1 MASKILYVCQEITP
15 YLPETEG
22 SRLCRALTQ
31 AMQERGNEIRTFMPR
46 YGCINERRHQLHEV
60 IRLSGMNLIIDDND
74 HQLIIKVASIPAARV
89 QIYFIDNDD
98 YFSRKAV
105 LTDGADNYFQDNDE
119 RAIFFARG
127 VLETVKKLR
136 WTPTVVHCHGWF
148 TARSSATSR
157 SWCRSTATASPGNSI
172 PDSAPRSPAK
182 ASRTKILR
190 FSTLRHTKT
199 SVASLWNMPT
209 EWLRH
214 PRMSTRKYW
223 TWPARAESR
232 CSNTNRP
239 RQRTFSIITTDSMK
253 RFNNFRRMLLP
264 VAALAATIGL
274 TLGGC
279 TKVDDTL
286 GGNLIP
292 DNQQMRAGYV
302 QLPRADELN
311 PKKYVETRLFQTDS
325 IVSSNITY
333 GYMGSMLNDTL
344 GHRSAG
350 FLSQMVN
357 YYKVDSGYFGYMPIF
372 DSAQILLKVTSFGRD
387 SVTEQSFAV
396 YEVVSNK
403 YLTEKPIAPNK
414 SQRDSTFYLNFDPVA
429 EGVYN
434 PDEPLF
440 TFTLGGEGKYPSTTS
455 AVTLEPTEA
464 GKKYI
469 RRLMLQ
475 EGEYAGDYS
484 IYSADSLKYWVEAF
498 KGLYI
503 APNPEKPLTEYGKG
517 TIFATELTYSGL
529 SVYGRNRVKDDPS
542 LIKDTIG
549 MVYYFYEDGA
559 EFGNVSVNN
568 VKHGYEEATIARR
581 INIEEARET
590 AENRPENPLVYVE
603 GMGGVVTEMTFSPEF
618 FAELE
623 AEIAKG
629 NADGKNFK
637 TLAFSQVRM
646 SIYFNDSDYEW
657 EKIADG
663 TAGDILRM
671 TDQMNAYPTRLGM
684 YTNYKTLTPISDYAY
699 VYEQNYGSSVTLA
712 YNGKINRSRGCYVMD
727 ITGYMQQLW
736 NSYMEAKADAG
747 GEVANIDWDKVKNR
761 SVYIGPEAY
770 SLYTTSFGVL
780 QGMPTQAGTAEPNN
794 APIRFSMAYNLIK

>member
-1 MASKILYVCQEITP
+1 
-15 YLPETEG
+15 
-22 SRLCRALTQ
+22 
-31 AMQERGNEIRTFMPR
+31 
-46 YGCINERRHQLHEV
+46 
-60 IRLSGMNLIIDDND
+60 
-74 HQLIIKVASIPAARV
+74 
-89 QIYFIDNDD
+89 
-98 YFSRKAV
+98 
-105 LTDGADNYFQDNDE
+105 
-119 RAIFFARG
+119 
-127 VLETVKKLR
+127 
-136 WTPTVVHCHGWF
+136 
-148 TARSSATSR
+148 
-157 SWCRSTATASPGNSI
+157 
-172 PDSAPRSPAK
+172 
-182 ASRTKILR
+182 
-190 FSTLRHTKT
+190 
-199 SVASLWNMPT
+199 
-209 EWLRH
+209 
-214 PRMSTRKYW
+214 
-223 TWPARAESR
+223 
-232 CSNTNRP
+232 
-239 RQRTFSIITTDSMK
+239 MK

-629 NADGKNFK
+629 NADGTNFK

-671 TDQMNAYPTRLGM
+671 TDQMNAYPARLGM

-699 VYEQNYGSSVTLA
+699 IYEQNYGSSVTLA

-770 SLYTTSFGVL
+770 GLYTTSFGVL

>member
-1 MASKILYVCQEITP
+1 
-15 YLPETEG
+15 
-22 SRLCRALTQ
+22 
-31 AMQERGNEIRTFMPR
+31 
-46 YGCINERRHQLHEV
+46 
-60 IRLSGMNLIIDDND
+60 
-74 HQLIIKVASIPAARV
+74 
-89 QIYFIDNDD
+89 
-98 YFSRKAV
+98 
-105 LTDGADNYFQDNDE
+105 
-119 RAIFFARG
+119 
-127 VLETVKKLR
+127 
-136 WTPTVVHCHGWF
+136 
-148 TARSSATSR
+148 
-157 SWCRSTATASPGNSI
+157 
-172 PDSAPRSPAK
+172 
-182 ASRTKILR
+182 
-190 FSTLRHTKT
+190 
-199 SVASLWNMPT
+199 
-209 EWLRH
+209 
-214 PRMSTRKYW
+214 
-223 TWPARAESR
+223 
-232 CSNTNRP
+232 
-239 RQRTFSIITTDSMK
+239 MK

-264 VAALAATIGL
+264 VAALAAAIGL

-671 TDQMNAYPTRLGM
+671 TDQMNVYPARLGM

-699 VYEQNYGSSVTLA
+699 IYEQNYGSSVTLA

-770 SLYTTSFGVL
+770 GLYTTSFGVL

>member
-1 MASKILYVCQEITP
+1 
-15 YLPETEG
+15 
-22 SRLCRALTQ
+22 
-31 AMQERGNEIRTFMPR
+31 
-46 YGCINERRHQLHEV
+46 
-60 IRLSGMNLIIDDND
+60 
-74 HQLIIKVASIPAARV
+74 
-89 QIYFIDNDD
+89 
-98 YFSRKAV
+98 
-105 LTDGADNYFQDNDE
+105 
-119 RAIFFARG
+119 
-127 VLETVKKLR
+127 
-136 WTPTVVHCHGWF
+136 
-148 TARSSATSR
+148 
-157 SWCRSTATASPGNSI
+157 
-172 PDSAPRSPAK
+172 
-182 ASRTKILR
+182 
-190 FSTLRHTKT
+190 
-199 SVASLWNMPT
+199 
-209 EWLRH
+209 
-214 PRMSTRKYW
+214 
-223 TWPARAESR
+223 
-232 CSNTNRP
+232 
-239 RQRTFSIITTDSMK
+239 MK
-253 RFNNFRRMLLP
+253 RFNNFRRMLLT

-429 EGVYN
+429 EGVYK

-549 MVYYFYEDGA
+549 MVYYFYKDGA
-559 EFGNVSVNN
+559 EFGSVSVNN
-568 VKHGYEEATIARR
+568 VKHDYEEATIARR

-671 TDQMNAYPTRLGM
+671 TDQMNAYPARLGM

-699 VYEQNYGSSVTLA
+699 IYEQNYGSSVTLA

-770 SLYTTSFGVL
+770 GLYTTSFGVL

>member
-1 MASKILYVCQEITP
+1 
-15 YLPETEG
+15 
-22 SRLCRALTQ
+22 
-31 AMQERGNEIRTFMPR
+31 
-46 YGCINERRHQLHEV
+46 
-60 IRLSGMNLIIDDND
+60 
-74 HQLIIKVASIPAARV
+74 
-89 QIYFIDNDD
+89 
-98 YFSRKAV
+98 
-105 LTDGADNYFQDNDE
+105 
-119 RAIFFARG
+119 
-127 VLETVKKLR
+127 
-136 WTPTVVHCHGWF
+136 
-148 TARSSATSR
+148 
-157 SWCRSTATASPGNSI
+157 
-172 PDSAPRSPAK
+172 
-182 ASRTKILR
+182 
-190 FSTLRHTKT
+190 
-199 SVASLWNMPT
+199 
-209 EWLRH
+209 
-214 PRMSTRKYW
+214 
-223 TWPARAESR
+223 
-232 CSNTNRP
+232 
-239 RQRTFSIITTDSMK
+239 MK

-663 TAGDILRM
+663 TAGNILRM
-671 TDQMNAYPTRLGM
+671 TDQMNAYPARLGM

-699 VYEQNYGSSVTLA
+699 IYEQNYGSSVTLA

-770 SLYTTSFGVL
+770 GLYTTSFGVL

>member
-1 MASKILYVCQEITP
+1 
-15 YLPETEG
+15 
-22 SRLCRALTQ
+22 
-31 AMQERGNEIRTFMPR
+31 
-46 YGCINERRHQLHEV
+46 
-60 IRLSGMNLIIDDND
+60 
-74 HQLIIKVASIPAARV
+74 
-89 QIYFIDNDD
+89 
-98 YFSRKAV
+98 
-105 LTDGADNYFQDNDE
+105 
-119 RAIFFARG
+119 
-127 VLETVKKLR
+127 
-136 WTPTVVHCHGWF
+136 
-148 TARSSATSR
+148 
-157 SWCRSTATASPGNSI
+157 
-172 PDSAPRSPAK
+172 
-182 ASRTKILR
+182 
-190 FSTLRHTKT
+190 
-199 SVASLWNMPT
+199 
-209 EWLRH
+209 
-214 PRMSTRKYW
+214 
-223 TWPARAESR
+223 
-232 CSNTNRP
+232 
-239 RQRTFSIITTDSMK
+239 MK

-581 INIEEARET
+581 INIEEARE
-590 AENRPENPLVYVE
+590 NPLVYVE

-671 TDQMNAYPTRLGM
+671 TDQMNAYPARLGM

-699 VYEQNYGSSVTLA
+699 IYEQNYGSSVTLA

-770 SLYTTSFGVL
+770 GLYTTSFGVL

>member
-1 MASKILYVCQEITP
+1 
-15 YLPETEG
+15 
-22 SRLCRALTQ
+22 
-31 AMQERGNEIRTFMPR
+31 
-46 YGCINERRHQLHEV
+46 
-60 IRLSGMNLIIDDND
+60 
-74 HQLIIKVASIPAARV
+74 
-89 QIYFIDNDD
+89 
-98 YFSRKAV
+98 
-105 LTDGADNYFQDNDE
+105 
-119 RAIFFARG
+119 
-127 VLETVKKLR
+127 
-136 WTPTVVHCHGWF
+136 
-148 TARSSATSR
+148 
-157 SWCRSTATASPGNSI
+157 
-172 PDSAPRSPAK
+172 
-182 ASRTKILR
+182 
-190 FSTLRHTKT
+190 
-199 SVASLWNMPT
+199 
-209 EWLRH
+209 
-214 PRMSTRKYW
+214 
-223 TWPARAESR
+223 
-232 CSNTNRP
+232 
-239 RQRTFSIITTDSMK
+239 MK

-529 SVYGRNRVKDDPS
+529 SGYGRNRVKDDPS

-671 TDQMNAYPTRLGM
+671 TDQMNAYPARLGM

-699 VYEQNYGSSVTLA
+699 IYEQNYGSSVTLA

-770 SLYTTSFGVL
+770 GLYTTSFGVL

>member
-1 MASKILYVCQEITP
+1 
-15 YLPETEG
+15 
-22 SRLCRALTQ
+22 
-31 AMQERGNEIRTFMPR
+31 
-46 YGCINERRHQLHEV
+46 
-60 IRLSGMNLIIDDND
+60 
-74 HQLIIKVASIPAARV
+74 
-89 QIYFIDNDD
+89 
-98 YFSRKAV
+98 
-105 LTDGADNYFQDNDE
+105 
-119 RAIFFARG
+119 
-127 VLETVKKLR
+127 
-136 WTPTVVHCHGWF
+136 
-148 TARSSATSR
+148 
-157 SWCRSTATASPGNSI
+157 
-172 PDSAPRSPAK
+172 
-182 ASRTKILR
+182 
-190 FSTLRHTKT
+190 
-199 SVASLWNMPT
+199 
-209 EWLRH
+209 
-214 PRMSTRKYW
+214 
-223 TWPARAESR
+223 
-232 CSNTNRP
+232 
-239 RQRTFSIITTDSMK
+239 MK

-671 TDQMNAYPTRLGM
+671 TDQMNAYPARLGM

-699 VYEQNYGSSVTLA
+699 IYEQNYGSSVTLA

-770 SLYTTSFGVL
+770 GLYTTSFGVL

-794 APIRFSMAYNLIK
+794 APISFSMAYNLIK

>member
-1 MASKILYVCQEITP
+1 
-15 YLPETEG
+15 
-22 SRLCRALTQ
+22 
-31 AMQERGNEIRTFMPR
+31 
-46 YGCINERRHQLHEV
+46 
-60 IRLSGMNLIIDDND
+60 
-74 HQLIIKVASIPAARV
+74 
-89 QIYFIDNDD
+89 
-98 YFSRKAV
+98 
-105 LTDGADNYFQDNDE
+105 
-119 RAIFFARG
+119 
-127 VLETVKKLR
+127 
-136 WTPTVVHCHGWF
+136 
-148 TARSSATSR
+148 
-157 SWCRSTATASPGNSI
+157 
-172 PDSAPRSPAK
+172 
-182 ASRTKILR
+182 
-190 FSTLRHTKT
+190 
-199 SVASLWNMPT
+199 
-209 EWLRH
+209 
-214 PRMSTRKYW
+214 
-223 TWPARAESR
+223 
-232 CSNTNRP
+232 
-239 RQRTFSIITTDSMK
+239 MK

-475 EGEYAGDYS
+475 EGEYAGDDS
-484 IYSADSLKYWVEAF
+484 IYSADSLKYWVAAF
-498 KGLYI
+498 TGLYI

-671 TDQMNAYPTRLGM
+671 TDQMNAYPARLGM

-699 VYEQNYGSSVTLA
+699 IYEQNYGSSVTLA

-770 SLYTTSFGVL
+770 GLYTTSFGVL

>member
-1 MASKILYVCQEITP
+1 
-15 YLPETEG
+15 
-22 SRLCRALTQ
+22 
-31 AMQERGNEIRTFMPR
+31 
-46 YGCINERRHQLHEV
+46 
-60 IRLSGMNLIIDDND
+60 
-74 HQLIIKVASIPAARV
+74 
-89 QIYFIDNDD
+89 
-98 YFSRKAV
+98 
-105 LTDGADNYFQDNDE
+105 
-119 RAIFFARG
+119 
-127 VLETVKKLR
+127 
-136 WTPTVVHCHGWF
+136 
-148 TARSSATSR
+148 
-157 SWCRSTATASPGNSI
+157 
-172 PDSAPRSPAK
+172 
-182 ASRTKILR
+182 
-190 FSTLRHTKT
+190 
-199 SVASLWNMPT
+199 
-209 EWLRH
+209 
-214 PRMSTRKYW
+214 
-223 TWPARAESR
+223 
-232 CSNTNRP
+232 
-239 RQRTFSIITTDSMK
+239 MK

-302 QLPRADELN
+302 QLPRVDELN

-671 TDQMNAYPTRLGM
+671 TDQMNAYPARLGM

-699 VYEQNYGSSVTLA
+699 IYEQNYGSSVTLA

-770 SLYTTSFGVL
+770 GLYTTSFGVL

>member
-1 MASKILYVCQEITP
+1 
-15 YLPETEG
+15 
-22 SRLCRALTQ
+22 
-31 AMQERGNEIRTFMPR
+31 
-46 YGCINERRHQLHEV
+46 
-60 IRLSGMNLIIDDND
+60 
-74 HQLIIKVASIPAARV
+74 
-89 QIYFIDNDD
+89 
-98 YFSRKAV
+98 
-105 LTDGADNYFQDNDE
+105 
-119 RAIFFARG
+119 
-127 VLETVKKLR
+127 
-136 WTPTVVHCHGWF
+136 
-148 TARSSATSR
+148 
-157 SWCRSTATASPGNSI
+157 
-172 PDSAPRSPAK
+172 
-182 ASRTKILR
+182 
-190 FSTLRHTKT
+190 
-199 SVASLWNMPT
+199 
-209 EWLRH
+209 
-214 PRMSTRKYW
+214 
-223 TWPARAESR
+223 
-232 CSNTNRP
+232 
-239 RQRTFSIITTDSMK
+239 MK

-264 VAALAATIGL
+264 VAALAAAIGL

-475 EGEYAGDYS
+475 EGEYAGNYS

-549 MVYYFYEDGA
+549 MVYYFYKDGA

-568 VKHGYEEATIARR
+568 VKHDYEEATIARR

-671 TDQMNAYPTRLGM
+671 TDQMNAYPARLGM

-699 VYEQNYGSSVTLA
+699 IYEQNYGSSVTLA

-770 SLYTTSFGVL
+770 GLYTTSFGVL

>member
-1 MASKILYVCQEITP
+1 
-15 YLPETEG
+15 
-22 SRLCRALTQ
+22 
-31 AMQERGNEIRTFMPR
+31 
-46 YGCINERRHQLHEV
+46 
-60 IRLSGMNLIIDDND
+60 
-74 HQLIIKVASIPAARV
+74 
-89 QIYFIDNDD
+89 
-98 YFSRKAV
+98 
-105 LTDGADNYFQDNDE
+105 
-119 RAIFFARG
+119 
-127 VLETVKKLR
+127 
-136 WTPTVVHCHGWF
+136 
-148 TARSSATSR
+148 
-157 SWCRSTATASPGNSI
+157 
-172 PDSAPRSPAK
+172 
-182 ASRTKILR
+182 
-190 FSTLRHTKT
+190 
-199 SVASLWNMPT
+199 
-209 EWLRH
+209 
-214 PRMSTRKYW
+214 
-223 TWPARAESR
+223 
-232 CSNTNRP
+232 
-239 RQRTFSIITTDSMK
+239 MK

-549 MVYYFYEDGA
+549 MVYYFYKDGA
-559 EFGNVSVNN
+559 EFGSVSVNN
-568 VKHGYEEATIARR
+568 VKHDYEEATIARR

-671 TDQMNAYPTRLGM
+671 TDQMNAYPARLGM

-699 VYEQNYGSSVTLA
+699 IYEQNYGSSVTLA

-736 NSYMEAKADAG
+736 NSYMGAKADAG

-770 SLYTTSFGVL
+770 GLYTTSFGVL

>member
-1 MASKILYVCQEITP
+1 
-15 YLPETEG
+15 
-22 SRLCRALTQ
+22 
-31 AMQERGNEIRTFMPR
+31 
-46 YGCINERRHQLHEV
+46 
-60 IRLSGMNLIIDDND
+60 
-74 HQLIIKVASIPAARV
+74 
-89 QIYFIDNDD
+89 
-98 YFSRKAV
+98 
-105 LTDGADNYFQDNDE
+105 
-119 RAIFFARG
+119 
-127 VLETVKKLR
+127 
-136 WTPTVVHCHGWF
+136 
-148 TARSSATSR
+148 
-157 SWCRSTATASPGNSI
+157 
-172 PDSAPRSPAK
+172 
-182 ASRTKILR
+182 
-190 FSTLRHTKT
+190 
-199 SVASLWNMPT
+199 
-209 EWLRH
+209 
-214 PRMSTRKYW
+214 
-223 TWPARAESR
+223 
-232 CSNTNRP
+232 
-239 RQRTFSIITTDSMK
+239 MK

-429 EGVYN
+429 AGAYN

-549 MVYYFYEDGA
+549 MVYYFYKDGA

-568 VKHGYEEATIARR
+568 VKHDYEEATIARR

-671 TDQMNAYPTRLGM
+671 TDQMNAYPARLGM

-699 VYEQNYGSSVTLA
+699 IYEQNYGSSVTLA

>member
-1 MASKILYVCQEITP
+1 
-15 YLPETEG
+15 
-22 SRLCRALTQ
+22 
-31 AMQERGNEIRTFMPR
+31 
-46 YGCINERRHQLHEV
+46 
-60 IRLSGMNLIIDDND
+60 
-74 HQLIIKVASIPAARV
+74 
-89 QIYFIDNDD
+89 
-98 YFSRKAV
+98 
-105 LTDGADNYFQDNDE
+105 
-119 RAIFFARG
+119 
-127 VLETVKKLR
+127 
-136 WTPTVVHCHGWF
+136 
-148 TARSSATSR
+148 
-157 SWCRSTATASPGNSI
+157 
-172 PDSAPRSPAK
+172 
-182 ASRTKILR
+182 
-190 FSTLRHTKT
+190 
-199 SVASLWNMPT
+199 
-209 EWLRH
+209 
-214 PRMSTRKYW
+214 
-223 TWPARAESR
+223 
-232 CSNTNRP
+232 
-239 RQRTFSIITTDSMK
+239 MK

-549 MVYYFYEDGA
+549 MVYYFYKDGA
-559 EFGNVSVNN
+559 EFGSVSVNN
-568 VKHGYEEATIARR
+568 VKHDYEEATIARR

-590 AENRPENPLVYVE
+590 AENRPENPLVE

-671 TDQMNAYPTRLGM
+671 TDQMNAYPARLGM

-699 VYEQNYGSSVTLA
+699 IYEQNYGSSVTLA

-770 SLYTTSFGVL
+770 GLYTTSFGVL

>member
-1 MASKILYVCQEITP
+1 
-15 YLPETEG
+15 
-22 SRLCRALTQ
+22 
-31 AMQERGNEIRTFMPR
+31 
-46 YGCINERRHQLHEV
+46 
-60 IRLSGMNLIIDDND
+60 
-74 HQLIIKVASIPAARV
+74 
-89 QIYFIDNDD
+89 
-98 YFSRKAV
+98 
-105 LTDGADNYFQDNDE
+105 
-119 RAIFFARG
+119 
-127 VLETVKKLR
+127 
-136 WTPTVVHCHGWF
+136 
-148 TARSSATSR
+148 
-157 SWCRSTATASPGNSI
+157 
-172 PDSAPRSPAK
+172 
-182 ASRTKILR
+182 
-190 FSTLRHTKT
+190 
-199 SVASLWNMPT
+199 
-209 EWLRH
+209 
-214 PRMSTRKYW
+214 
-223 TWPARAESR
+223 
-232 CSNTNRP
+232 
-239 RQRTFSIITTDSMK
+239 MK

-387 SVTEQSFAV
+387 SVTKQSFAV

-464 GKKYI
+464 CKKYI

-549 MVYYFYEDGA
+549 MVYYFYKDGA

-568 VKHGYEEATIARR
+568 VKHDYEEATIARR

-671 TDQMNAYPTRLGM
+671 TDQMNAYPARLGM

-699 VYEQNYGSSVTLA
+699 IYEQNYGSSVTLA

>member
-1 MASKILYVCQEITP
+1 
-15 YLPETEG
+15 
-22 SRLCRALTQ
+22 
-31 AMQERGNEIRTFMPR
+31 
-46 YGCINERRHQLHEV
+46 
-60 IRLSGMNLIIDDND
+60 
-74 HQLIIKVASIPAARV
+74 
-89 QIYFIDNDD
+89 
-98 YFSRKAV
+98 
-105 LTDGADNYFQDNDE
+105 
-119 RAIFFARG
+119 
-127 VLETVKKLR
+127 
-136 WTPTVVHCHGWF
+136 
-148 TARSSATSR
+148 
-157 SWCRSTATASPGNSI
+157 
-172 PDSAPRSPAK
+172 
-182 ASRTKILR
+182 
-190 FSTLRHTKT
+190 
-199 SVASLWNMPT
+199 
-209 EWLRH
+209 
-214 PRMSTRKYW
+214 
-223 TWPARAESR
+223 
-232 CSNTNRP
+232 
-239 RQRTFSIITTDSMK
+239 MK

-264 VAALAATIGL
+264 VAALAAAIGL

-542 LIKDTIG
+542 LIKDTID
-549 MVYYFYEDGA
+549 MVYYFYKDGA

-671 TDQMNAYPTRLGM
+671 TDQMNAYPARLGM

-699 VYEQNYGSSVTLA
+699 IYEQNYGSSVTLA

-770 SLYTTSFGVL
+770 GLYTTSFGVL

>member
-1 MASKILYVCQEITP
+1 
-15 YLPETEG
+15 
-22 SRLCRALTQ
+22 
-31 AMQERGNEIRTFMPR
+31 
-46 YGCINERRHQLHEV
+46 
-60 IRLSGMNLIIDDND
+60 
-74 HQLIIKVASIPAARV
+74 
-89 QIYFIDNDD
+89 
-98 YFSRKAV
+98 
-105 LTDGADNYFQDNDE
+105 
-119 RAIFFARG
+119 
-127 VLETVKKLR
+127 
-136 WTPTVVHCHGWF
+136 
-148 TARSSATSR
+148 
-157 SWCRSTATASPGNSI
+157 
-172 PDSAPRSPAK
+172 
-182 ASRTKILR
+182 
-190 FSTLRHTKT
+190 
-199 SVASLWNMPT
+199 
-209 EWLRH
+209 
-214 PRMSTRKYW
+214 
-223 TWPARAESR
+223 
-232 CSNTNRP
+232 
-239 RQRTFSIITTDSMK
+239 MK

-549 MVYYFYEDGA
+549 MVYYFYKDGA
-559 EFGNVSVNN
+559 EFGSVSVNN
-568 VKHGYEEATIARR
+568 VKHDYEEATIARR

-671 TDQMNAYPTRLGM
+671 TDQMNAYPARLGM

-699 VYEQNYGSSVTLA
+699 IYEQNYGSSVTLA

-736 NSYMEAKADAG
+736 NSYMGAKADAG

-770 SLYTTSFGVL
+770 GLYTTSFGVL
-780 QGMPTQAGTAEPNN
+780 QGMPTQAGTAEPYN

>member
-1 MASKILYVCQEITP
+1 
-15 YLPETEG
+15 
-22 SRLCRALTQ
+22 
-31 AMQERGNEIRTFMPR
+31 
-46 YGCINERRHQLHEV
+46 
-60 IRLSGMNLIIDDND
+60 
-74 HQLIIKVASIPAARV
+74 
-89 QIYFIDNDD
+89 
-98 YFSRKAV
+98 
-105 LTDGADNYFQDNDE
+105 
-119 RAIFFARG
+119 
-127 VLETVKKLR
+127 
-136 WTPTVVHCHGWF
+136 
-148 TARSSATSR
+148 
-157 SWCRSTATASPGNSI
+157 
-172 PDSAPRSPAK
+172 
-182 ASRTKILR
+182 
-190 FSTLRHTKT
+190 
-199 SVASLWNMPT
+199 
-209 EWLRH
+209 
-214 PRMSTRKYW
+214 
-223 TWPARAESR
+223 
-232 CSNTNRP
+232 
-239 RQRTFSIITTDSMK
+239 MK

-264 VAALAATIGL
+264 VAALAAAIGL

-568 VKHGYEEATIARR
+568 VKHDYEEATIARR

-671 TDQMNAYPTRLGM
+671 TDQMNAYPARLGM

-699 VYEQNYGSSVTLA
+699 IYEQNYGSSVTLA

-770 SLYTTSFGVL
+770 GLYTTSFGVL

>member
-1 MASKILYVCQEITP
+1 
-15 YLPETEG
+15 
-22 SRLCRALTQ
+22 
-31 AMQERGNEIRTFMPR
+31 
-46 YGCINERRHQLHEV
+46 
-60 IRLSGMNLIIDDND
+60 
-74 HQLIIKVASIPAARV
+74 
-89 QIYFIDNDD
+89 
-98 YFSRKAV
+98 
-105 LTDGADNYFQDNDE
+105 
-119 RAIFFARG
+119 
-127 VLETVKKLR
+127 
-136 WTPTVVHCHGWF
+136 
-148 TARSSATSR
+148 
-157 SWCRSTATASPGNSI
+157 
-172 PDSAPRSPAK
+172 
-182 ASRTKILR
+182 
-190 FSTLRHTKT
+190 
-199 SVASLWNMPT
+199 
-209 EWLRH
+209 
-214 PRMSTRKYW
+214 
-223 TWPARAESR
+223 
-232 CSNTNRP
+232 
-239 RQRTFSIITTDSMK
+239 MK

-264 VAALAATIGL
+264 VAALAAAIGL

-475 EGEYAGDYS
+475 EGEYKGDYS

-559 EFGNVSVNN
+559 KFGNVSVNN
-568 VKHGYEEATIARR
+568 VKHDYEEATIARR

-671 TDQMNAYPTRLGM
+671 TDQMNAYPARLGM
-684 YTNYKTLTPISDYAY
+684 YTNYKTLMPISDYAY

>member
-1 MASKILYVCQEITP
+1 
-15 YLPETEG
+15 
-22 SRLCRALTQ
+22 
-31 AMQERGNEIRTFMPR
+31 
-46 YGCINERRHQLHEV
+46 
-60 IRLSGMNLIIDDND
+60 
-74 HQLIIKVASIPAARV
+74 
-89 QIYFIDNDD
+89 
-98 YFSRKAV
+98 
-105 LTDGADNYFQDNDE
+105 
-119 RAIFFARG
+119 
-127 VLETVKKLR
+127 
-136 WTPTVVHCHGWF
+136 
-148 TARSSATSR
+148 
-157 SWCRSTATASPGNSI
+157 
-172 PDSAPRSPAK
+172 
-182 ASRTKILR
+182 
-190 FSTLRHTKT
+190 
-199 SVASLWNMPT
+199 
-209 EWLRH
+209 
-214 PRMSTRKYW
+214 
-223 TWPARAESR
+223 
-232 CSNTNRP
+232 
-239 RQRTFSIITTDSMK
+239 MK

-357 YYKVDSGYFGYMPIF
+357 YKVDSGYFGYMPIF

-542 LIKDTIG
+542 LIKDTID

-671 TDQMNAYPTRLGM
+671 TDQMNAYPARLGM

-699 VYEQNYGSSVTLA
+699 IYEQNYGSSVTLA

-770 SLYTTSFGVL
+770 GLYTTSFGVL

>member
-1 MASKILYVCQEITP
+1 
-15 YLPETEG
+15 
-22 SRLCRALTQ
+22 
-31 AMQERGNEIRTFMPR
+31 
-46 YGCINERRHQLHEV
+46 
-60 IRLSGMNLIIDDND
+60 
-74 HQLIIKVASIPAARV
+74 
-89 QIYFIDNDD
+89 
-98 YFSRKAV
+98 
-105 LTDGADNYFQDNDE
+105 
-119 RAIFFARG
+119 
-127 VLETVKKLR
+127 
-136 WTPTVVHCHGWF
+136 
-148 TARSSATSR
+148 
-157 SWCRSTATASPGNSI
+157 
-172 PDSAPRSPAK
+172 
-182 ASRTKILR
+182 
-190 FSTLRHTKT
+190 
-199 SVASLWNMPT
+199 
-209 EWLRH
+209 
-214 PRMSTRKYW
+214 
-223 TWPARAESR
+223 
-232 CSNTNRP
+232 
-239 RQRTFSIITTDSMK
+239 MK

-264 VAALAATIGL
+264 VAALAAAIGL

-414 SQRDSTFYLNFDPVA
+414 SQRDSTCYLKFDPVA

-549 MVYYFYEDGA
+549 MVYYFYKDGA

-568 VKHGYEEATIARR
+568 VKHDYEEATIARR

-671 TDQMNAYPTRLGM
+671 TDQMNAYPARLGM

-699 VYEQNYGSSVTLA
+699 IYEQNYGSSVTLA

-770 SLYTTSFGVL
+770 GLYTTSFGVL

>member
-1 MASKILYVCQEITP
+1 
-15 YLPETEG
+15 
-22 SRLCRALTQ
+22 
-31 AMQERGNEIRTFMPR
+31 
-46 YGCINERRHQLHEV
+46 
-60 IRLSGMNLIIDDND
+60 
-74 HQLIIKVASIPAARV
+74 
-89 QIYFIDNDD
+89 
-98 YFSRKAV
+98 
-105 LTDGADNYFQDNDE
+105 
-119 RAIFFARG
+119 
-127 VLETVKKLR
+127 
-136 WTPTVVHCHGWF
+136 
-148 TARSSATSR
+148 
-157 SWCRSTATASPGNSI
+157 
-172 PDSAPRSPAK
+172 
-182 ASRTKILR
+182 
-190 FSTLRHTKT
+190 
-199 SVASLWNMPT
+199 
-209 EWLRH
+209 
-214 PRMSTRKYW
+214 
-223 TWPARAESR
+223 
-232 CSNTNRP
+232 
-239 RQRTFSIITTDSMK
+239 MK

-484 IYSADSLKYWVEAF
+484 IYSAVSLKYWVEAF

-568 VKHGYEEATIARR
+568 VKHDYEEATIARR

-671 TDQMNAYPTRLGM
+671 TDQMNAYPARLGM

-770 SLYTTSFGVL
+770 GLYTTSFGVL

>member
-1 MASKILYVCQEITP
+1 
-15 YLPETEG
+15 
-22 SRLCRALTQ
+22 
-31 AMQERGNEIRTFMPR
+31 
-46 YGCINERRHQLHEV
+46 
-60 IRLSGMNLIIDDND
+60 
-74 HQLIIKVASIPAARV
+74 
-89 QIYFIDNDD
+89 
-98 YFSRKAV
+98 
-105 LTDGADNYFQDNDE
+105 
-119 RAIFFARG
+119 
-127 VLETVKKLR
+127 
-136 WTPTVVHCHGWF
+136 
-148 TARSSATSR
+148 
-157 SWCRSTATASPGNSI
+157 
-172 PDSAPRSPAK
+172 
-182 ASRTKILR
+182 
-190 FSTLRHTKT
+190 
-199 SVASLWNMPT
+199 
-209 EWLRH
+209 
-214 PRMSTRKYW
+214 
-223 TWPARAESR
+223 
-232 CSNTNRP
+232 
-239 RQRTFSIITTDSMK
+239 MK

-671 TDQMNAYPTRLGM
+671 TDQMNAYPARLGM

-699 VYEQNYGSSVTLA
+699 IYEQNYGSSVTLA

-736 NSYMEAKADAG
+736 NSYMEAKADVG

-770 SLYTTSFGVL
+770 GLYTTSFGVL

>member
-1 MASKILYVCQEITP
+1 
-15 YLPETEG
+15 
-22 SRLCRALTQ
+22 
-31 AMQERGNEIRTFMPR
+31 
-46 YGCINERRHQLHEV
+46 
-60 IRLSGMNLIIDDND
+60 
-74 HQLIIKVASIPAARV
+74 
-89 QIYFIDNDD
+89 
-98 YFSRKAV
+98 
-105 LTDGADNYFQDNDE
+105 
-119 RAIFFARG
+119 
-127 VLETVKKLR
+127 
-136 WTPTVVHCHGWF
+136 
-148 TARSSATSR
+148 
-157 SWCRSTATASPGNSI
+157 
-172 PDSAPRSPAK
+172 
-182 ASRTKILR
+182 
-190 FSTLRHTKT
+190 
-199 SVASLWNMPT
+199 
-209 EWLRH
+209 
-214 PRMSTRKYW
+214 
-223 TWPARAESR
+223 
-232 CSNTNRP
+232 
-239 RQRTFSIITTDSMK
+239 MK

-429 EGVYN
+429 EGVYT

-475 EGEYAGDYS
+475 EGEYAGAYS

-671 TDQMNAYPTRLGM
+671 TDQMNAYPARLGM

-699 VYEQNYGSSVTLA
+699 IYEQNYGSSVTLA

-770 SLYTTSFGVL
+770 GLYTTSFGVL

>member
-1 MASKILYVCQEITP
+1 MF
-15 YLPETEG
+15 
-22 SRLCRALTQ
+22 RA
-31 AMQERGNEIRTFMPR
+31 A
-46 YGCINERRHQLHEV
+46 
-60 IRLSGMNLIIDDND
+60 
-74 HQLIIKVASIPAARV
+74 
-89 QIYFIDNDD
+89 
-98 YFSRKAV
+98 AV
-105 LTDGADNYFQDNDE
+105 LAAVALMT
-119 RAIFFARG
+119 FA
-127 VLETVKKLR
+127 
-136 WTPTVVHCHGWF
+136 
-148 TARSSATSR
+148 
-157 SWCRSTATASPGNSI
+157 
-172 PDSAPRSPAK
+172 
-182 ASRTKILR
+182 
-190 FSTLRHTKT
+190 
-199 SVASLWNMPT
+199 
-209 EWLRH
+209 
-214 PRMSTRKYW
+214 
-223 TWPARAESR
+223 
-232 CSNTNRP
+232 
-239 RQRTFSIITTDSMK
+239 
-253 RFNNFRRMLLP
+253 
-264 VAALAATIGL
+264 
-274 TLGGC
+274 GC

-286 GGNLIP
+286 GSNLVP
-292 DNQQMRAGYV
+292 DNQQMKVGYTTLGARTLAGK
-302 QLPRADELN
+302 LDAA
-311 PKKYVETRLFQTDS
+311 KYVETRLFQSDS
-325 IVSSNITY
+325 LKASNISY
-333 GYMGSMLNDTL
+333 GYMGSMLSDTFGL
-344 GHRSAG
+344 RTAG
-350 FLSQMVN
+350 FLTQYLNV
-357 YYKVDSGYFGYMPIF
+357 YKVKEGYFGYRPIF
-372 DSAQILLKVTSFGRD
+372 DSAQILITITSYGND
-387 SVTEQSFAV
+387 TLTPQKYNV
-396 YEVVSNK
+396 YEIKSNK
-403 YLTEKPIAPNK
+403 YLTEKPVESGK
-414 SQRDSTFYLNFDPVA
+414 SERDTTFYLNFDPVKA
-429 EGVYN
+429 GAVGNEV
-434 PDEPLF
+434 LF
-440 TFTLGGEGKYPSTTS
+440 TFTFPDGEKTGPATTY
-455 AVTLEPTEA
+455 ATMKPTQKGREF
-464 GKKYI
+464 I
-469 RRLMLQ
+469 NRLMLQ

-542 LIKDTIG
+542 LIKDTIS
-549 MVYYFYEDGA
+549 MVYYFYKDGA
-559 EFGNVSVNN
+559 EFGSVSVNN

-671 TDQMNAYPTRLGM
+671 TDQMNAYPARLGM

-699 VYEQNYGSSVTLA
+699 IYEQNYGSSVTLA

>member
-1 MASKILYVCQEITP
+1 
-15 YLPETEG
+15 
-22 SRLCRALTQ
+22 
-31 AMQERGNEIRTFMPR
+31 
-46 YGCINERRHQLHEV
+46 
-60 IRLSGMNLIIDDND
+60 
-74 HQLIIKVASIPAARV
+74 
-89 QIYFIDNDD
+89 
-98 YFSRKAV
+98 
-105 LTDGADNYFQDNDE
+105 
-119 RAIFFARG
+119 
-127 VLETVKKLR
+127 
-136 WTPTVVHCHGWF
+136 
-148 TARSSATSR
+148 
-157 SWCRSTATASPGNSI
+157 
-172 PDSAPRSPAK
+172 
-182 ASRTKILR
+182 
-190 FSTLRHTKT
+190 
-199 SVASLWNMPT
+199 
-209 EWLRH
+209 
-214 PRMSTRKYW
+214 
-223 TWPARAESR
+223 
-232 CSNTNRP
+232 
-239 RQRTFSIITTDSMK
+239 MK

-264 VAALAATIGL
+264 VAALAAAIGL

-333 GYMGSMLNDTL
+333 GYKGSMLNDTL

-549 MVYYFYEDGA
+549 MVYYFYKDGA

-568 VKHGYEEATIARR
+568 VKHDYEEATIARR

-671 TDQMNAYPTRLGM
+671 TDQMNAYPARLGM

-699 VYEQNYGSSVTLA
+699 IYEQNYGSSVTLA

-770 SLYTTSFGVL
+770 GLYTTSFGVL

>member
-1 MASKILYVCQEITP
+1 
-15 YLPETEG
+15 
-22 SRLCRALTQ
+22 
-31 AMQERGNEIRTFMPR
+31 
-46 YGCINERRHQLHEV
+46 
-60 IRLSGMNLIIDDND
+60 
-74 HQLIIKVASIPAARV
+74 
-89 QIYFIDNDD
+89 
-98 YFSRKAV
+98 
-105 LTDGADNYFQDNDE
+105 
-119 RAIFFARG
+119 
-127 VLETVKKLR
+127 
-136 WTPTVVHCHGWF
+136 
-148 TARSSATSR
+148 
-157 SWCRSTATASPGNSI
+157 
-172 PDSAPRSPAK
+172 
-182 ASRTKILR
+182 
-190 FSTLRHTKT
+190 
-199 SVASLWNMPT
+199 
-209 EWLRH
+209 
-214 PRMSTRKYW
+214 
-223 TWPARAESR
+223 
-232 CSNTNRP
+232 
-239 RQRTFSIITTDSMK
+239 MK

-325 IVSSNITY
+325 IIGSNITY

-344 GHRSAG
+344 GRRSMG

-357 YYKVDSGYFGYMPIF
+357 HYLVDSGYFGYMPIF
-372 DSAQILLKVTSFGRD
+372 DSAQIMLKVTSFGRD
-387 SVTEQSFAV
+387 SLTEQSFAI
-396 YEVVSNK
+396 YEVISDK

-414 SQRDSTFYLNFDPVA
+414 SQRDSTFYLNFDPEA
-429 EGVYN
+429 EGVYDPN
-434 PDEPLF
+434 EPLF

-455 AVTLEPTEA
+455 VVTLEPTDA

-475 EGEYAGDYS
+475 EGKYKGDYS
-484 IYSADSLKYWVEAF
+484 IYSADSLKYWVEEF

-503 APNPEKPLTEYGKG
+503 APDPKKPLTEYGKG
-517 TIFATELTYSGL
+517 TIFATDLEYSGL
-529 SVYGRNRVKDDPS
+529 AVYGRNRVKDDPS

-549 MVYYFYEDGA
+549 MNIFFYESGA

-568 VKHGYEEATIARR
+568 VKHNYEEATIARR
-581 INIEEARET
+581 INIDEARET
-590 AENRPENPLVYVE
+590 TENRPENPLVYVE

-629 NADGKNFK
+629 NADGKDFK

-646 SIYFNDSDYEW
+646 SVYFNDSDYKW
-657 EKIADG
+657 ENVADG
-663 TAGDILRM
+663 SAGNILRL
-671 TDQMNAYPTRLGM
+671 TEEMNAAPSRLGM

-712 YNGKINRSRGCYVMD
+712 YNGKVNRSRGCYVMD

-747 GEVANIDWDKVKNR
+747 GVVADIDWDKVKNR

-780 QGMPTQAGTAEPNN
+780 QGMSTEVGAAEPNN

>member
-1 MASKILYVCQEITP
+1 
-15 YLPETEG
+15 
-22 SRLCRALTQ
+22 
-31 AMQERGNEIRTFMPR
+31 
-46 YGCINERRHQLHEV
+46 
-60 IRLSGMNLIIDDND
+60 
-74 HQLIIKVASIPAARV
+74 
-89 QIYFIDNDD
+89 
-98 YFSRKAV
+98 
-105 LTDGADNYFQDNDE
+105 
-119 RAIFFARG
+119 
-127 VLETVKKLR
+127 
-136 WTPTVVHCHGWF
+136 
-148 TARSSATSR
+148 
-157 SWCRSTATASPGNSI
+157 
-172 PDSAPRSPAK
+172 
-182 ASRTKILR
+182 
-190 FSTLRHTKT
+190 
-199 SVASLWNMPT
+199 
-209 EWLRH
+209 
-214 PRMSTRKYW
+214 
-223 TWPARAESR
+223 
-232 CSNTNRP
+232 
-239 RQRTFSIITTDSMK
+239 MK

-403 YLTEKPIAPNK
+403 YLTEKPIA
-414 SQRDSTFYLNFDPVA
+414 
-429 EGVYN
+429 
-434 PDEPLF
+434 LF

-529 SVYGRNRVKDDPS
+529 SVYGRTRVKDDPS

-559 EFGNVSVNN
+559 KFGNVSVNN
-568 VKHGYEEATIARR
+568 VKHDYEEATIARR

-671 TDQMNAYPTRLGM
+671 TDQMNAYPARLGM

-770 SLYTTSFGVL
+770 GLYTTSFGVL

>member
-1 MASKILYVCQEITP
+1 
-15 YLPETEG
+15 
-22 SRLCRALTQ
+22 
-31 AMQERGNEIRTFMPR
+31 
-46 YGCINERRHQLHEV
+46 
-60 IRLSGMNLIIDDND
+60 
-74 HQLIIKVASIPAARV
+74 
-89 QIYFIDNDD
+89 
-98 YFSRKAV
+98 
-105 LTDGADNYFQDNDE
+105 
-119 RAIFFARG
+119 
-127 VLETVKKLR
+127 
-136 WTPTVVHCHGWF
+136 
-148 TARSSATSR
+148 
-157 SWCRSTATASPGNSI
+157 
-172 PDSAPRSPAK
+172 
-182 ASRTKILR
+182 
-190 FSTLRHTKT
+190 
-199 SVASLWNMPT
+199 
-209 EWLRH
+209 
-214 PRMSTRKYW
+214 
-223 TWPARAESR
+223 
-232 CSNTNRP
+232 
-239 RQRTFSIITTDSMK
+239 MK

-414 SQRDSTFYLNFDPVA
+414 SQRDSTFYINFDPVA

-549 MVYYFYEDGA
+549 MVYYFYKDGA

-568 VKHGYEEATIARR
+568 VKHDYEEATIARR

-671 TDQMNAYPTRLGM
+671 TDQMNAYPARLGM

-699 VYEQNYGSSVTLA
+699 IYEQNYGSSVTLA

-770 SLYTTSFGVL
+770 GLYTTSFGVL